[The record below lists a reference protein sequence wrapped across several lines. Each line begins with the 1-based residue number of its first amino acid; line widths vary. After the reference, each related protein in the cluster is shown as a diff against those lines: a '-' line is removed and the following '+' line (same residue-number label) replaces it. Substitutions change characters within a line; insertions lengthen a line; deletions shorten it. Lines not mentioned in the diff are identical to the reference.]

1 MSNEQRLNE
10 YSNSM
15 FRYEHLSERWIDSC
29 TSYVRAL
36 FGDTLRGRTVIDYAF
51 GRGNWSLAF
60 RAAGAERVVAIDA
73 SSDLVARFRNYC
85 QEHNIRNIEVLAG
98 NIMDQDFAAR
108 GDLVWLYGI
117 MANIADQTTF
127 LRRIRTL
134 CSDPAAQ
141 IYVYHY
147 NARSLREFTVQTC
160 RSILVYPSENEF
172 RRDNFLFVRPARMR
186 ARDDLT
192 APTVTFSTAAN
203 LRDLL
208 KSVGLYIKRRDIDF
222 QQFLHGK
229 ITEDFY
235 PHQFLCS
242 LQPGDEVQIEERP
255 VAYAKEVAALNDI
268 AQAALA
274 LSFTPVERK
283 NIAIG
288 LYNTHF
294 AFIRDGFYAHDSVI
308 EIFQFLLF
316 ILLQGGAR
324 VETLPPAVA
333 AYYKLFCAAL
343 AGTERRERLLMASE
357 EASGEIA
364 GNQLTEYLI
373 NNNLRS

>member
-29 TSYVRAL
+29 TAYVRAL
-36 FGDTLRGRTVIDYAF
+36 FGAELRGRTVIDYAC

-60 RAAGAERVVAIDA
+60 LAAGAERVVAIDA
-73 SSDLVARFRNYC
+73 STDIVARFRGYC
-85 QEHNIRNIEVLAG
+85 TEHNIRNIEVLSG
-98 NIMDQDFAAR
+98 NVMDQDFAVR
-108 GDLVWLYGI
+108 GDLVWVYGI
-117 MANIADQTTF
+117 LPNIADQTTF
-127 LRRIRTL
+127 LRRMKTL
-134 CSDPAAQ
+134 CSGPAAQ
-141 IYVYHY
+141 IYVYQY

-160 RSILVYPSENEF
+160 RSILVYQSESEF
-172 RRDNFLFVRPARMR
+172 RQDNFLFVRPARMR

-203 LRDLL
+203 MRSLFQ
-208 KSVGLYIKRRDIDF
+208 SVGLYVKRRDIDF

-229 ITEDFY
+229 MTEDFY

-242 LQPGDEVQIEERP
+242 LQPEDEVDIEEPP
-255 VAYAKEVAALNDI
+255 VAYAEEVAALNEI

-274 LSFTPVERK
+274 LSLTPRERK

-294 AFIRDGFYAHDSVI
+294 AFIRDGFYAYDSMI

-316 ILLQGGAR
+316 ILLQGGAQ
-324 VETLPPAVA
+324 VQTLPPAVA
-333 AYYKLFCAAL
+333 AYYKLFHAAL
-343 AGTERRERLLMASE
+343 AGIERVHRLSLVSE
-357 EASGEIA
+357 EIA
-364 GNQLTEYLI
+364 DNQLTEYLI

>member
-15 FRYEHLSERWIDSC
+15 FRYEHLSQRWIDSC
-29 TSYVRAL
+29 TAYVRAL
-36 FGDTLRGRTVIDYAF
+36 FGDELHGRTVIDYAF

-73 SSDLVARFRNYC
+73 STDIVARFKTYC
-85 QEHNIRNIEVLAG
+85 DQHSIRNIEVCAG

-127 LRRIRTL
+127 LRRIKTL
-134 CSDPAAQ
+134 CAGPAAQ
-141 IYVYHY
+141 VYVYQY

-160 RSILVYPSENEF
+160 RSILIYESESEF
-172 RRDNFLFVRPARMR
+172 RRDNFLFIRPARMR

-192 APTVTFSTAAN
+192 APTVTFSTASEM
-203 LRDLL
+203 R
-208 KSVGLYIKRRDIDF
+208 SVLGSAGLYVKRRDIDF

-229 ITEDFY
+229 MTEDFY

-242 LQPGDEVQIEERP
+242 LQPADEVEIEEPP
-255 VAYAKEVAALNDI
+255 VAYAKEVAALNEI

-274 LSFTPVERK
+274 LNLTAVERK
-283 NIAIG
+283 NIAVG

-294 AFIRDGFYAHDSVI
+294 AFIRDGFYAYDAVI
-308 EIFQFLLF
+308 EIFQYLLF
-316 ILLQGGAR
+316 IILQGGAR
-324 VETLPPAVA
+324 IETLPPAVV
-333 AYYKLFCAAL
+333 AYYKMFRAAL
-343 AGTERRERLLMASE
+343 AGMERDQRLLLVSE
-357 EASGEIA
+357 EIA

-373 NNNLRS
+373 SNNPRS

>member
-1 MSNEQRLNE
+1 MSNDQRLNE

-15 FRYEHLSERWIDSC
+15 FRYERLSERWIDSC
-29 TSYVRAL
+29 TAYVRAL
-36 FGDTLRGRTVIDYAF
+36 FGAELRGKTVIDYAF

-73 SSDLVARFRNYC
+73 STDLVTRFKNYC
-85 QEHNIRNIEVLAG
+85 KDHKIRNIEVLAG
-98 NIMDQDFAAR
+98 NIMDQDFGAR

-117 MANIADQTTF
+117 MQHIPDQTTF
-127 LRRIRTL
+127 LSRMKTL
-134 CSDPAAQ
+134 CSGPAAQ
-141 IYVYHY
+141 IYLYHY

-160 RSILVYPSENEF
+160 RSILIYQSESEF
-172 RRDNFLFVRPARMR
+172 RKDNFLFVRPARMR

-192 APTVTFSTAAN
+192 VPTVTFLTAAK
-203 LRDLL
+203 LRSLL
-208 KSVGLYIKRRDIDF
+208 QSVGLYIKRRDIDF
-222 QQFLHGK
+222 QEFLHGK

-242 LQPGDEVQIEERP
+242 LQPQDEVEIEEPP
-255 VAYAKEVAALNDI
+255 VPYAKEVAALNEI

-274 LSFTPVERK
+274 LGLSSVERK

-294 AFIRDGFYAHDSVI
+294 AFIRDGFYAYNSVI
-308 EIFQFLLF
+308 EILQFLLF
-316 ILLQGGAR
+316 ILLQGGAQ

-333 AYYKLFCAAL
+333 AYYKLFRAAL
-343 AGTERRERLLMASE
+343 GGIERPLRLPLVCE
-357 EASGEIA
+357 EIA
-364 GNQLTEYLI
+364 DNQLTEYLLD
-373 NNNLRS
+373 NNTRS

>member
-10 YSNSM
+10 YANSM

-29 TSYVRAL
+29 TAYLRAL
-36 FGDTLRGRTVIDYAF
+36 FGAELHGRTVIDYAF

-73 SSDLVARFRNYC
+73 STNIVARFKSYC
-85 QEHNIRNIEVLAG
+85 KEHNIRNIEVLSG
-98 NIMDQDFAAR
+98 NVLDQDFAAR

-117 MANIADQTTF
+117 MPNIADQVTF
-127 LRRIRTL
+127 LRRVKTF
-134 CSDPAAQ
+134 CSDSAAQ
-141 IYVYHY
+141 IYLYQY

-160 RSILVYPSENEF
+160 RSMLVYQSESEF
-172 RRDNFLFVRPARMR
+172 RNDDFLFVRPARMR

-192 APTVTFSTAAN
+192 APTVTFSTVAQM
-203 LRDLL
+203 RRLL
-208 KSVGLYIKRRDIDF
+208 QSVGLYVKRRDIDF

-229 ITEDFY
+229 MTEDFY

-242 LQPGDEVQIEERP
+242 LQPGDEVEIEEPP
-255 VAYAKEVAALNDI
+255 VAYAEEVAALNEI

-274 LSFTPVERK
+274 LSLTPGERK

-294 AFIRDGFYAHDSVI
+294 AFIRDGFYAYDSVI

-316 ILLQGGAR
+316 ILLQGGAQI
-324 VETLPPAVA
+324 ETLPPVVA
-333 AYYKLFCAAL
+333 AYYKLFRAAL
-343 AGTERRERLLMASE
+343 AGVERPHRLPLVSE
-357 EASGEIA
+357 EIA
-364 GNQLTEYLI
+364 DSRLTEYLI

>member
-1 MSNEQRLNE
+1 MSIEQRFNE
-10 YSNSM
+10 YTNSM

-29 TSYVRAL
+29 TAYVRAL
-36 FGDTLRGRTVIDYAF
+36 FGDELRGRTVIDYAF

-60 RAAGAERVVAIDA
+60 LAAGAERVVAIDA
-73 SSDLVARFRNYC
+73 STDIVARFENYC
-85 QEHNIRNIEVLAG
+85 REHNIRNIEVLAG

-108 GDLVWLYGI
+108 GDFVWLYGI
-117 MANIADQTTF
+117 MPNIADPATF
-127 LRRIRTL
+127 LRRIKTL
-134 CSDPAAQ
+134 CSGPAAQ
-141 IYVYHY
+141 VYVYQY
-147 NARSLREFTVQTC
+147 NAGSLREFTVQTC
-160 RSILVYPSENEF
+160 RSILVYPSESEF

-192 APTVTFSTAAN
+192 APTVTFATAAEM
-203 LRDLL
+203 RSLL
-208 KSVGLYIKRRDIDF
+208 QSVGLYIKRRDMDF

-229 ITEDFY
+229 MTEDFY

-242 LQPGDEVQIEERP
+242 LQPEDEVDFEEPP
-255 VAYAKEVAALNDI
+255 VAYAEEVTALHEI

-274 LSFTPVERK
+274 LSLTPVERK

-294 AFIRDGFYAHDSVI
+294 AFIRDGFHAYDSVV

-316 ILLQGGAR
+316 ILLQGEAQ

-333 AYYKLFCAAL
+333 AYYKLFRASL
-343 AGTERRERLLMASE
+343 AGVDRRERLLLVSE
-357 EASGEIA
+357 EID
-364 GNQLTEYLI
+364 GNQLTEYLM